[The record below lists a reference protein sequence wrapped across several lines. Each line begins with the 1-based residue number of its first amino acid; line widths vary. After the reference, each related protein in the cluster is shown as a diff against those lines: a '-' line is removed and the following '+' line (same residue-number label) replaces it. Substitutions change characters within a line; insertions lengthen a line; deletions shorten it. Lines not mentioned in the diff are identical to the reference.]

1 MNYYQSYKA
10 GVLIEMIVFMMGIR
24 NDADIDKV
32 LRALIYGV
40 DCVDGEIAEQRA
52 LQKRCN
58 QCK

>member
-1 MNYYQSYKA
+1 
-10 GVLIEMIVFMMGIR
+10 MIVFMMGIR